1 MGTATP
7 TAGPVPSGGAA
18 ASGYRAADP
27 SAYGGQATVRRR
39 DVARTAGIQAAL
51 LIVLVPW
58 HGALALTAVGLL
70 TLLNLR
76 LAPWPWARRG
86 SAPLVVDRPGVF
98 VGGSGEPGRLVHWE
112 SVHAIVLCEATSRRN
127 GHRRPVPGVGLRLR
141 SHPDVVAIRRPL
153 DGWRI
158 DEGQLLAAVTRFAPP
173 GVAVVREGP
182 LGEVFTLRPA
192 TVDVARRVAGAAAQA
207 AVTRTPLARTPLGRA
222 VVRGLRGTDDP
233 EPAPGPAEFVVRGA
247 SGPGGT
253 SGPGEPGAPGAPGEL
268 RLSVDGTGVYLGA
281 VRRRDV
287 VSPGRL
293 VPWADIGAVVVFDV
307 QERSGWHRAV
317 GVTAAA
323 RGAAPPASARD
334 LVGYRVAH
342 DWPVDRARLE
352 AAVALHAPRVPVLDG
367 PPLRRTELSDVV
379 SALARARREGELRLR
394 RRR

>member
-1 MGTATP
+1 MGAAPP
-7 TAGPVPSGGAA
+7 TAGPVRSGAA
-18 ASGYRAADP
+18 GTAGYRAADP
-27 SAYGGQATVRRR
+27 SAYSGQATVRRR

-58 HGALALTAVGLL
+58 HGALALTAVGVL

-76 LAPWPWARRG
+76 LAPWPRRG

-192 TVDVARRVAGAAAQA
+192 TADVARRVAGAAAQA

-233 EPAPGPAEFVVRGA
+233 EPVPGPAEFVVRGA
-247 SGPGGT
+247 SGTG
-253 SGPGEPGAPGAPGEL
+253 GPGEPGAPGEL
-268 RLSVDGTGVYLGA
+268 RLSVDATGVYLGA

-287 VSPGRL
+287 VTPGRL
-293 VPWADIGAVVVFDV
+293 VPWAEVGAVVVFDV
-307 QERSGWHRAV
+307 QQRSGWHRAL
-317 GVTAAA
+317 GVTTAA
-323 RGAAPPASARD
+323 RGAAAPASARD

-352 AAVALHAPRVPVLDG
+352 AAVSLHAPRVPVLDG

-379 SALARARREGELRLR
+379 SALARARRDGELRLR